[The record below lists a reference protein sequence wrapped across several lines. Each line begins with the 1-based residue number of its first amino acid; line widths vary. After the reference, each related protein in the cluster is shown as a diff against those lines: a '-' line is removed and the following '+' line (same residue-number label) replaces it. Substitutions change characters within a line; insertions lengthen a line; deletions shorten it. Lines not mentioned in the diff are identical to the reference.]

1 MHRAWFVA
9 AAGFVALLAAAAIR
23 ATFGILMEPLM
34 MEFGWSHGAI
44 STAASVNLVVFGLSA
59 PFAASLTDRFGLRNV
74 VVAALGLIGVASAL
88 LTQITQ
94 LWQLYLVWG
103 VLGGMATGAVAPVLA
118 ATVAGRWFVARRGL
132 VVGALTAANSTG
144 QLIFLP
150 LMAYLTGHGDWR
162 WTMAVV
168 GGTAIVA
175 LMCVV
180 AGLRDRPGDH
190 GVAPYGGTLEDNVVP
205 GPRLGAVT
213 VLREVLRDRVWLALA
228 GSFFICGA
236 TTVGLIAVHLIPAA
250 HDHGI
255 QAGQAASLMA
265 LMGVLDIAGTTG
277 SGWLTD
283 RYPAR
288 RLLLVYYAGRGISLL
303 ILPMALRTR
312 GPVLDA
318 FTIFYGLDWIATVP
332 PTVAL
337 VTQRFGREKGLVAF
351 GWIFSLHQLGG
362 AAAAWAAGVVRDGA
376 GTYDGVFIVSG
387 LLCFA
392 AALLLAA
399 TRVRPLRPM
408 APGARP
414 PALAVLDGPAAV
426 AVGGGDAPE
435 HLGVG
440 GTFT

>member
-59 PFAASLTDRFGLRNV
+59 PFAASLSERFGLTRV
-74 VVAALGLIGVASAL
+74 VVAALSLIALSAAA
-88 LTQITQ
+88 LTQVDR

-103 VLGGMATGAVAPVLA
+103 LVAGAATGAVAPVLA

-132 VVGALTAANSTG
+132 VVGLLTAANSTG

-150 LMAYLTGHGDWR
+150 LMAHLTEHGDWR
-162 WTMAVV
+162 WTMVVV
-168 GGTAIVA
+168 GGAAVLA
-175 LMCVV
+175 LLCVL
-180 AGLRDRPGDH
+180 AGLRDRPSDLGL
-190 GVAPYGGTLEDNVVP
+190 APYGGAAEAAP
-205 GPRLGAVT
+205 SGPRPAAT
-213 VLREVLRDRVWLALA
+213 AVLREVARDPVFLALA

-255 QAGQAASLMA
+255 PAGQAAGLMA
-265 LMGVLDIAGTTG
+265 AMGLLDIAGTTG

-283 RYPAR
+283 RFPAR
-288 RLLLVYYAGRGISLL
+288 RLLLVYYVGRGISLL
-303 ILPMALRTR
+303 ILPLALSAQ
-312 GPVLDA
+312 GPVLTA
-318 FTIFYGLDWIATVP
+318 FTVFYGLDWIATVP

-351 GWIFSLHQLGG
+351 GWIFSVHQLGG

-376 GTYDGVFIVSG
+376 GTYDGVFVVSG
-387 LLCFA
+387 ALCFA
-392 AALLLAA
+392 AALMLAG
-399 TRVRPLRPM
+399 LRARAGTL
-408 APGARP
+408 APAS
-414 PALAVLDGPAAV
+414 A
-426 AVGGGDAPE
+426 
-435 HLGVG
+435 
-440 GTFT
+440 

>member
-1 MHRAWFVA
+1 MKLHRAWIVA

-59 PFAASLTDRFGLRNV
+59 PFAASLTERFGLTKTV
-74 VVAALGLIGVASAL
+74 TTALALIALAAAL
-88 LTQITQ
+88 LTQVTQ
-94 LWQLYLVWG
+94 LWQLYLIWG
-103 VLGGMATGAVAPVLA
+103 GIAGAATGAVAPVLA
-118 ATVAGRWFVARRGL
+118 ATVANRWFVARRGL
-132 VVGALTAANSTG
+132 VVGLLTAANSTG

-150 LMAYLTGHGDWR
+150 LMAHLTTGGRDWR

-168 GGTAIVA
+168 GGAA
-175 LMCVV
+175 LLALLITL
-180 AGLRDRPGDH
+180 AGLRDRPSDH
-190 GVAPYGGTLEDNVVP
+190 GLAPYGGTPDDDPTTPTTRRPALH
-205 GPRLGAVT
+205 
-213 VLREVLRDRVWLALA
+213 VLREVARDRVFLALV

-255 QAGQAASLMA
+255 PAGEAAGMMA

-283 RYPAR
+283 RHPAR
-288 RLLLVYYAGRGISLL
+288 RLLVIYYTGRGLSLL
-303 ILPMALRTR
+303 MLPAALSSR
-312 GPVLDA
+312 GPVLTA

-337 VTQRFGREKGLVAF
+337 VTQRFGRETGLVAF
-351 GWIFSLHQLGG
+351 GWIFAGHQIGG
-362 AAAAWAAGVVRDGA
+362 AAAAWSAGAIRDGA
-376 GTYDGVFIVSG
+376 GTYDGVFVVSG

-392 AALLLAA
+392 AAVLLTA
-399 TRVRPLRPM
+399 TRVRPRATSTPQPASAS
-408 APGARP
+408 APA
-414 PALAVLDGPAAV
+414 
-426 AVGGGDAPE
+426 
-435 HLGVG
+435 
-440 GTFT
+440 

>member
-1 MHRAWFVA
+1 MHRAWSVA

-59 PFAASLTDRFGLRNV
+59 PFAASLTERFGLTRV
-74 VVAALGLIGVASAL
+74 VTIALTLIAVSAAL
-88 LTQITQ
+88 LTQVTQ

-103 VLGGMATGAVAPVLA
+103 LVAGAATGAVAPVLA

-132 VVGALTAANSTG
+132 VVGMLTAANSTG

-150 LMAYLTGHGDWR
+150 LMAHLTDHGDWR

-168 GGTAIVA
+168 GGAALVA
-175 LMCVV
+175 LLCVL
-180 AGLRDRPGDH
+180 AGLRDRPSDLGL
-190 GVAPYGGTLEDNVVP
+190 APYGGAAEAAPTP
-205 GPRLGAVT
+205 AAPRLKTLT
-213 VLREVLRDRVWLALA
+213 VLREVSRDRVFLALV

-255 QAGQAASLMA
+255 QAGAAASLMA
-265 LMGVLDIAGTTG
+265 AMGVLDIAGTTG

-283 RYPAR
+283 RFPAR
-288 RLLLVYYAGRGISLL
+288 RLLLVYYVGRGISLL
-303 ILPMALRTR
+303 ILPFALSAK
-312 GPVLDA
+312 GPPLTA

-351 GWIFSLHQLGG
+351 GWIFAGHQLGG
-362 AAAAWAAGVVRDGA
+362 AAAAYAAGAVRDGA
-376 GTYDGVFIVSG
+376 GTYDGVFVVSG

-392 AALLLAA
+392 AALMLAA
-399 TRVRPLRPM
+399 IRVRPLRP
-408 APGARP
+408 P
-414 PALAVLDGPAAV
+414 AV
-426 AVGGGDAPE
+426 ATA
-435 HLGVG
+435 
-440 GTFT
+440 